1 MAAPNPTLYIV
12 DGSAY
17 IYRAFY
23 AVRHLSNS
31 KGMPTNALYG
41 FLNMLKKLIEK
52 EDPDYLAMIFDR
64 YDEEDEKR
72 SFRHEMYDDYKANRS
87 RMPDDMRVQVP
98 YFSKLVRAMNIP
110 VVAKSGV
117 EADDVI
123 ATMTRKA
130 VENDLKVC
138 IVSADKDLMQ
148 LLTDDRIRM
157 IDTMRDKAFDRQW
170 VIDRFGVPPE
180 QVRHVMALAGDSSDN
195 VPGVPG
201 IGEKTGGQLIQEFGD
216 LETLLAN
223 TDKISAKKRREN
235 LEEYADQARLSLKLV
250 TLKEDCEIDFD
261 MDALKISAPNFKEFD
276 AVLQD
281 LEFHSSIK
289 SFRLWF
295 QKRGWLS
302 SASAGIIPQSAGP
315 LAGASPGGTPGQQVL
330 FAPPVVET
338 TPQGLIESIEPRQG
352 KTYTT
357 ILTEKALDEVIK
369 ALKEAPRWAF
379 DLETTSVEAL
389 DAQIIGLSFAWEP
402 NAAVYIPVGHEG
414 EDVAEQLALEVVLG
428 AIRPLLEDP
437 EPKKVGQHTKYERM
451 CLDKYGIEYRGI
463 LFDTMLM
470 SYLLDP
476 GKASHSLDALA
487 MEFLGYKTISYEEVA
502 GKGKKQIPFAQVSI
516 EVATQYGAEDSDVT
530 LLLAQKMEGLLS
542 DQLRQLHDTLELP
555 LAATLAKMEI
565 AGICIDSDILGGMS
579 QEFDQDLVEAQA
591 KIDTYALEEGGTL
604 NPNSPK
610 QLREVL
616 FDHLELPVK
625 KRTASGPSTDQS
637 VLEQLAPLHPLPH
650 LILEYRQIAKLKNT
664 YIDALPKLVRP
675 DTGRVHT
682 DFNQAVTATGRLSS
696 SNPNLQ
702 NIPIRTAQGKRIRR
716 TFIPQPGWTML
727 CADYSQIELRLTA
740 HMSGDQIMLQ
750 AYREGQDI
758 HALTASK
765 IFEVGLDEVTRAQRG
780 VGKTINFGV
789 LYGMGSHRLARELN
803 ITLGQAKEYIDH
815 YFDRFHGIATFFET
829 LKHQGQSTGVVHTLF
844 GRRRLIPPE
853 WNTGARRA
861 FADRVAMNTPIQGTA
876 ADIIKMAMLAIDAE
890 ITARA
895 LPMQMLLQVHD
906 ELVFEVAP
914 AAAEEAKAMVV
925 SLMEGVVSLEV
936 PLKVDA
942 SLGANWLEAH

>member
-1 MAAPNPTLYIV
+1 MADQNPTLYII

-41 FLNMLKKLIEK
+41 FLNMLKKLIDK

-72 SFRHEMYDDYKANRS
+72 SFRHEMYGEYKANRS
-87 RMPDDMRVQVP
+87 QMPDDMRVQVP
-98 YFSKLVRAMNIP
+98 YFARIVEAMNIP
-110 VVAKSGV
+110 VLAQSGV

-123 ATMTRKA
+123 ATMTKQA
-130 VENDLKVC
+130 VANDLEVC
-138 IVSADKDLMQ
+138 IVSADKDLLQ
-148 LLTDDRIRM
+148 LLTDERVRM
-157 IDTMRDKAFDRQW
+157 IDTMRDKTYNRQD
-170 VIDRFGVPPE
+170 VIERFGVPPE

-201 IGEKTGGQLIQEFGD
+201 IGEKTGGQLIQEYGD

-223 TDKISAKKRREN
+223 TDKITAKKRRQN
-235 LEEYADQARLSLKLV
+235 LEEYADQARMSLALV
-250 TLKEDCEIDFD
+250 TLKDDCEIVFD
-261 MDALKISAPNFKEFD
+261 MGALKISAPNVTAFD
-276 AVLQD
+276 EVLGE
-281 LEFHSSIK
+281 LEFYSSMK

-295 QKRGWLS
+295 QKRGWIS
-302 SASAGIIPQSAGP
+302 SASAGITPSAP
-315 LAGASPGGTPGQQVL
+315 THKHGQQSL

-338 TPQGLIESIEPRQG
+338 TSQGLIESIEPRRG

-357 ILTEKALDEVIK
+357 IFTEEALDEVIE
-369 ALKEAPRWAF
+369 ALKKAPRWAF

-389 DAQIIGLSFAWEP
+389 NAQIIGLSFAWKP
-402 NAAVYIPVGHEG
+402 NEAVYIPVGHEG
-414 EDVAEQLALEVVLG
+414 EDVAEQLPLELVLG

-437 EPKKVGQHTKYERM
+437 APKKVGQHVKYERM
-451 CLDKYGIEYRGI
+451 CLDKYGINYRGI

-476 GKASHSLDALA
+476 GKASHSLDSLA
-487 MEFLGYKTISYEEVA
+487 MEFLGYKTITYEEVA

-530 LLLAQKMEGLLS
+530 LLLAEKMEVLLS
-542 DQLRQLHDTLELP
+542 EQLRTLHDTLELP
-555 LAATLAKMEI
+555 LSDTLAKMELT
-565 AGICIDSDILGGMS
+565 GICIDSGILGQMS
-579 QEFDQDLVEAQA
+579 EEFDQDLVEVQA
-591 KIDTYALEEGGTL
+591 KIDAYALEEGGTL

-616 FDHLELPVK
+616 FDTLELPVK

-637 VLEQLAPLHPLPH
+637 VLEQLATLHPLPN

-664 YIDALPKLVRP
+664 YVDALPKLVRK

-716 TFIPQPGWTML
+716 TFIPQPGWTLL

-740 HMSGDQIMLQ
+740 HMSGDETMLQ

-765 IFEVGLDEVTRAQRG
+765 IFDVPLEEVTRAQRG

-789 LYGMGSHRLARELN
+789 LYGMGSHRLARELD
-803 ITLGQAKEYIDH
+803 ITMTQAKEYIDN
-815 YFDRFHGIATFFET
+815 YFARFHGIATFFET
-829 LKHQGQSTGVVHTLF
+829 LKHEGQSKGVVHTLF

-876 ADIIKMAMLAIDAE
+876 ADIIKMAMLAIQKE
-890 ITARA
+890 ISTRS

-914 AAAEEAKAMVV
+914 AVAEEARVMVMETMEGIV
-925 SLMEGVVSLEV
+925 SLDV

-942 SLGANWLEAH
+942 KLGANWLEAH